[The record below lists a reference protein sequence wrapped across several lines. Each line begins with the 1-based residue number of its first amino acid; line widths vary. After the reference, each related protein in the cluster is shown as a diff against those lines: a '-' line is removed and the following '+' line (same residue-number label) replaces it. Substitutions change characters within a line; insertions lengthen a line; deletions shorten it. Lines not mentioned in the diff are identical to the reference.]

1 MSKMKYLKPGNV
13 LSIDGQKLLVKE
25 GHCDDCF
32 FSGTRASGGTYCKS
46 KFKEG
51 CGSVLGSK
59 LIVIPLKEGL

>member
-13 LSIDGQKLLVKE
+13 LSINGQKLLVKE

-32 FSGTRASGGTYCKS
+32 FSGTLASGEAYCKS

-51 CGSVLGSK
+51 CGSVLGSN
-59 LIVIPLKEGL
+59 LIVIPLKKGL